1 MEISYTLIVALM
13 YVTILSFGLAS
24 LLTSL
29 GLLIKENSTTKVS
42 SVHLQWILIL
52 LIVHFNMVWHAVYFT
67 SVESWSYH
75 AFLLIELG
83 PALAFFTALI
93 LAPAPVDEPE
103 PERLSSHYFSLKNK
117 LVTLFAL
124 LQAWAILADYLVGR
138 GLTGSGLFNGFLMV
152 FSALFITSNGNKVHG
167 FGIYLVWLANL
178 ASIVLRSLGIIQ

>member
-75 AFLLIELG
+75 A
-83 PALAFFTALI
+83 
-93 LAPAPVDEPE
+93 
-103 PERLSSHYFSLKNK
+103 
-117 LVTLFAL
+117 
-124 LQAWAILADYLVGR
+124 
-138 GLTGSGLFNGFLMV
+138 
-152 FSALFITSNGNKVHG
+152 
-167 FGIYLVWLANL
+167 
-178 ASIVLRSLGIIQ
+178 